1 MQSGRMKKKWQKKRP
16 YIFDICFFF
25 STACKVIKTESFSIH
40 ICKITH
46 MKYIKK
52 ADCRVIFNTLS
63 ILTNIN
69 IESMK
74 YQYLKG

>member
-1 MQSGRMKKKWQKKRP
+1 
-16 YIFDICFFF
+16 
-25 STACKVIKTESFSIH
+25 
-40 ICKITH
+40 

-52 ADCRVIFNTLS
+52 ADCRVIFDTLS